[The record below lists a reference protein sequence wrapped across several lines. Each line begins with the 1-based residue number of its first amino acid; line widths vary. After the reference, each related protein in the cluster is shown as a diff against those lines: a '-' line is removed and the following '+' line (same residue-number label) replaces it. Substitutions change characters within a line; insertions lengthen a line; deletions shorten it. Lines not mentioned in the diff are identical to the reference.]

1 MNVYCIVKRIL
12 RILGWESD
20 GDYYTQGTY
29 GSSWKKGSMRF
40 NISFELEVDNDEQEE
55 REQV

>member
-55 REQV
+55 RE